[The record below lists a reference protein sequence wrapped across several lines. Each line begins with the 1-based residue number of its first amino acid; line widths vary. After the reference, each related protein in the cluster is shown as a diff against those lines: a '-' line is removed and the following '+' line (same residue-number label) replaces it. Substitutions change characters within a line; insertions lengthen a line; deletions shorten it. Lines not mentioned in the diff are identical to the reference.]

1 MKKKVGI
8 VVGLWLVGAVLIGS
22 GVLNPVIYLENQGEA
37 FTVQAGK
44 ESSSDDI
51 QKKIDEVNRQKESV
65 EEEKE
70 QLEKDIAE
78 IETKKSNVLEYVESL
93 DNKMQELSEKMEQNE
108 LNIVSVKQQ
117 IKKLRREKRQAEA
130 DKENQYDTMKK
141 RIKYMY
147 ENGSEG
153 YLELL
158 LGADSLSELF
168 NRAEYV
174 NRVTSYDNNM
184 LFNYQKLCSKIEKS
198 QRKLEQNLEQLE
210 QLKESLELEK
220 DSVDILMERKTEE
233 LKKYQ
238 TLISDKSSEV
248 EAKDDMLQEQEDEL
262 EALLAAQRKK
272 VEQEAKEKEEEKKKE
287 EKKKEEEKQP
297 SNNSS
302 DNTSNNTSNN
312 TTPKPSASPNQT
324 EGGYQWPLAV
334 SGRISSYF
342 GYRDAPTAGAST
354 FHKGIDIAVP
364 VGTCVLATKAGTV
377 VTATYSASAGNYIAL
392 YHGNGVYSYYMHCS
406 VLSVGVGT
414 QVSKGQQIALSG
426 NTGISTGPHLHF
438 AIYANG
444 AYVNPLNYVSQ

>member
-8 VVGLWLVGAVLIGS
+8 AAGLWLVGAVLIGS
-22 GVLNPVIYLENQGEA
+22 GVLNPAIFLESQEEA
-37 FTVQAGK
+37 FVVQAGK
-44 ESSSDDI
+44 ESSSEDI

-65 EEEKE
+65 EQEKE
-70 QLEKDIAE
+70 QLQKDIAE

-93 DNKMQELSEKMEQNE
+93 DDKLQELSERMEQNE
-108 LNIVSVKQQ
+108 SDITSVRQQ
-117 IKKLRREKRQAEA
+117 IKVLRKEKKQVEA

-158 LGADSLSELF
+158 LKADSLSELF

-174 NRVTSYDNNM
+174 SRVTSYDNNM
-184 LFNYQKLCSKIEKS
+184 LLNYQKLCSKLEKA
-198 QRKLEQNLEQLE
+198 QKKLDQNLEQLE
-210 QLKESLELEK
+210 QLKESLDVEK
-220 DSVDILMERKTEE
+220 ESVDILMESKTEE

-238 TLISDKSSEV
+238 KLISDKNSEV

-262 EALLAAQRKK
+262 EALLEAQRKK
-272 VEQEAKEKEEEKKKE
+272 VEQEAKEKEEAEKKK
-287 EKKKEEEKQP
+287 EEKQP

-302 DNTSNNTSNN
+302 DNTSNNSNTSDN
-312 TTPKPSASPNQT
+312 TTPKPTASPNQT

-342 GYRDAPTAGAST
+342 GYRDAPTEGAST

-406 VLSVGVGT
+406 SLSVGVGT